1 MQKKYILLAA
11 FTIGVIITSA
21 QSTTAIYNVK
31 DFGAIANGTTLD
43 SRAINR
49 AIDTIASKGGGTLF
63 FPAGVYLSG
72 SIRLKGNIALYLD
85 QGAVIEASPNVS
97 DYDAAEPNKWEQYQD
112 FGHSHWHN
120 SLIWGDSV
128 HNVSISGHGLIYG
141 KGLTSEWG
149 RDKLPIELG
158 NKAISIVNSN
168 HITIRDISILH
179 GGHFGILL

>member
-1 MQKKYILLAA
+1 MLKKHILSVGFSVSA
-11 FTIGVIITSA
+11 IITYA
-21 QSTTAIYNVK
+21 QNTTAIYNVK
-31 DFGAIANGTTLD
+31 DFGAIANGATLD
-43 SRAINR
+43 SKAINR

-72 SIRLKGNIALYLD
+72 SIRLKSNITLYLD

-128 HNVSISGHGLIYG
+128 H
-141 KGLTSEWG
+141 
-149 RDKLPIELG
+149 
-158 NKAISIVNSN
+158 
-168 HITIRDISILH
+168 
-179 GGHFGILL
+179 